1 MIKQNGMKI
10 LVCEDNTLTLRSIE
24 YVLKNAGFDVLMAVD
39 GDKGIRILDEE
50 EVDLV
55 ITDINMPYTKG
66 LELVR
71 HVKTDMKKKI
81 PVIIVTGI
89 TLEETREH
97 AIELGATG
105 FLTKPLD
112 LDELVDTVKTQ
123 LQKN

>member
-1 MIKQNGMKI
+1 MRI
-10 LVCEDNTLTLRSIE
+10 LVCEDNAMTLRTME
-24 YVLKNAGFDVLMAVD
+24 YVLKNAGFEVVMAVD
-39 GDKGIRILDEE
+39 GEQGIRILNEE
-50 EVDLV
+50 LVDLV

-71 HVKTDMKKKI
+71 HVNTDMKKKI

-97 AIELGATG
+97 AIELGASG

-112 LDELVDTVKTQ
+112 LDVLVDTVKS
-123 LQKN
+123 LFEKN

>member
-1 MIKQNGMKI
+1 MKV

-24 YVLKNAGFDVLMAVD
+24 YSLKNAGYDVSRALD
-39 GDKGIRILDEE
+39 GEQGIRILQEE
-50 EVDLV
+50 EIDLV

-71 HVKTDMKKKI
+71 HVNTKMERKI
-81 PVIIVTGI
+81 PVIIITGI

-97 AIELGATG
+97 ALELGASG

-112 LDELVDTVKTQ
+112 LDVLVDTVKSF
-123 LQKN
+123 L

>member
-1 MIKQNGMKI
+1 MRV

-24 YVLKNAGFDVLMAVD
+24 YVLKNAGFDVVKSID
-39 GDKGIRILDEE
+39 GEQGIRILNEE
-50 EVDLV
+50 EIDLV

-71 HVKTDMKKKI
+71 HVNTNLEKKI
-81 PVIIVTGI
+81 PVVIVTGI

-97 AIELGATG
+97 ALELGASG

-112 LDELVDTVKTQ
+112 LDVLVDTVKS
-123 LQKN
+123 LFEKN

>member
-1 MIKQNGMKI
+1 MRI

-24 YVLKNAGFDVLMAVD
+24 YVLKNAGFEVFMAVD
-39 GDKGIRILDEE
+39 GDQGIRILDEE

-71 HVKTDMKKKI
+71 HVNTNLETKI
-81 PVIIVTGI
+81 PVIIITGI

-97 AIELGATG
+97 AMELGAVG

-112 LDELVDTVKTQ
+112 LDVLVNTVKSQ
-123 LQKN
+123 LDKN

>member
-1 MIKQNGMKI
+1 MKV

-24 YVLKNAGFDVLMAVD
+24 YSLKNAGYDVSRAMD
-39 GDKGIRILDEE
+39 GEQGIRILQEE
-50 EVDLV
+50 EIDLV

-71 HVKTDMKKKI
+71 HVNTKMERKI
-81 PVIIVTGI
+81 PVIIITGI

-97 AIELGATG
+97 ALELGASG

-112 LDELVDTVKTQ
+112 LDVLVDTVKSF
-123 LQKN
+123 L

>member
-1 MIKQNGMKI
+1 MKI
-10 LVCEDNTLTLRSIE
+10 LVCEDNTLTLRTIE
-24 YVLKNAGFDVLMAVD
+24 YVLKNAGFEVLMAND
-39 GDKGIRILDEE
+39 GDHGIRVLDKE

-71 HVKTDMKKKI
+71 HVNIDRERKI

-97 AIELGATG
+97 AMELGAVG
-105 FLTKPLD
+105 FFTKPLD
-112 LDELVDTVKTQ
+112 LNVLVDTVRTQ
-123 LQKN
+123 LDTN

>member
-1 MIKQNGMKI
+1 MKV

-24 YVLKNAGFDVLMAVD
+24 YSLKNAGFDVSRALD
-39 GDKGIRILDEE
+39 GEQGIRILQEE
-50 EVDLV
+50 EIDLV

-71 HVKTDMKKKI
+71 HVNTKMERKI
-81 PVIIVTGI
+81 PVIIITGI

-97 AIELGATG
+97 ALELGASG

-112 LDELVDTVKTQ
+112 LDVLVKTVKSF
-123 LQKN
+123 L